1 MSQTGSSPDGAG
13 VDGSGQG
20 GEGEQ
25 LQQTLSSSAVRYALG
40 LLVVVYVF
48 NFIDRSILSILLE
61 PIKEEFHVSDTY
73 LGFLSGI
80 AFAAFYTLM
89 GIPIARWAD
98 TGKRTR
104 IIALAIFVWSGMT
117 ALTGAARS
125 FAQLA
130 MARVGVG
137 VGEAGCSPP
146 AHSLISDYYPPEKR
160 ATALAIY
167 ALGIPIGSGIGNL
180 TGGWI
185 NEWFDWRTAFVVV
198 GLPGVALAVLVH
210 FTLPEPV
217 RGVYD
222 DLATRS
228 AKKKPVREVLGFIW
242 GLRSFRHMS
251 FASAL
256 HSFYAYGVAAF
267 IAAFFMRSHAL
278 SSGELGTWLAVI
290 GCTGGVAGTFLG
302 GYLSDR
308 LSVSDVR
315 WQMWVPAVATA
326 ISMPFAF
333 LVYLWPDG
341 RTALLLSFPGALL
354 GGMWMGPVFA
364 ATQTLVPPIM
374 RATASAILL
383 FVINIIGL
391 GLGPQGTG
399 IVSDLLEPAY
409 GIESLRYS
417 LLGVVVLFS
426 SWSVFHFYMASRTFA
441 EDLKAKQNLGD

>member
-1 MSQTGSSPDGAG
+1 MAEDTSFNDPEGAHTGTAEEVLP
-13 VDGSGQG
+13 
-20 GEGEQ
+20 
-25 LQQTLSSSAVRYALG
+25 SSAVRYALG

-61 PIKEEFHVSDTY
+61 PIKEEFDVSDTY

-80 AFAAFYTLM
+80 AFAAFYTVM

-104 IIALAIFVWSGMT
+104 IIALALFVWSGMT
-117 ALTGAARS
+117 ALTGLARN

-146 AHSLISDYYPPEKR
+146 AHSLISDYFPAHRR

-167 ALGIPIGSGIGNL
+167 ALGIPIGNGIGSL
-180 TGGWI
+180 AGGWI
-185 NEWFDWRTAFVVV
+185 NEWFDWRTAFIVV
-198 GLPGVALAVLVH
+198 GLPGVALAVLVR

-228 AKKKPVREVLGFIW
+228 AKSRPVREVLRFIW

-251 FASAL
+251 FGASL
-256 HSFYAYGVAAF
+256 HAFYAYGVGAF
-267 IAAFFMRSHAL
+267 IAAFFMRSHGMQ
-278 SSGELGTWLAVI
+278 SGELGTWLAVL
-290 GCTGGVAGTFLG
+290 GCTGGVLGTYMG

-308 LSVSDVR
+308 LSARDLR
-315 WQMWVPAVATA
+315 WQMWVPAIATTA
-326 ISMPFAF
+326 SLPFAF

-341 RTALLLSFPGALL
+341 RTALLFFMVPTIL
-354 GGMWMGPVFA
+354 GGMWLGPVFA
-364 ATQTLVPPIM
+364 MTQSLVPPVM
-374 RATASAILL
+374 RATAAAILL
-383 FVINIIGL
+383 FIINIIGL
-391 GLGPQGTG
+391 GLGPQGAG
-399 IVSDLLEPAY
+399 ILSDLLEPRF
-409 GIESLRYS
+409 GIQSLRYA
-417 LLGVVVLFS
+417 LLIIVVIFS
-426 SWSVFHFYMASRTFA
+426 CWSVFHFVKASNSVV
-441 EDLKAKQNLGD
+441 EDLQAKQHLAD

>member
-1 MSQTGSSPDGAG
+1 MSETGAD
-13 VDGSGQG
+13 SGTVRS
-20 GEGEQ
+20 EAS
-25 LQQTLSSSAVRYALG
+25 QQAEERLSSSAVRYALG
-40 LLVVVYVF
+40 LLVVVYIF

-98 TGKRTR
+98 TGRRTR

-117 ALTGAARS
+117 ALQGAARS

-146 AHSLISDYYPPEKR
+146 AHSLISDYFPPERR

-198 GLPGVALAVLVH
+198 GLPGLALALLVR

-228 AKKKPVREVLGFIW
+228 AKQRPVREVLKFIW

-251 FASAL
+251 FAAAL
-256 HSFYAYGVAAF
+256 HSFYAYGVGAF
-267 IAAFFMRSHAL
+267 IAAFFMRSHGVA
-278 SSGELGTWLAVI
+278 SGELGTWLAVI
-290 GCTGGVAGTFLG
+290 ACTGGVAGTFFG

-308 LSVSDVR
+308 LSQYDVR
-315 WQMWVPAVATA
+315 WQLWVPALATA
-326 ISMPFAF
+326 ISVPFSF
-333 LVYLWPDG
+333 FVYLWPDG
-341 RTALLLSFPGALL
+341 HTALLLSFPGSVL
-354 GGMWMGPVFA
+354 GGMWLGPTFA
-364 ATQTLVPPIM
+364 MTQTLVPPIM

-383 FVINIIGL
+383 FIINIIGL

-399 IVSDLLEPAY
+399 ILSDLLEPAF
-409 GIESLRYS
+409 GTESLRYS
-417 LLGVVVLFS
+417 LLIVVAVFS
-426 SWSVFHFYMASRTFA
+426 VWSVFHFYQASRTLA
-441 EDLKAKQNLGD
+441 EDLKAKQHLSD